1 MAGRKKWADVRKRH
15 VRTPED
21 EAQIGLIKQAIID
34 GDRLAHI
41 RQERIGTQ
49 QQLGAD
55 VGISQARISQ
65 IESGQDLYL
74 STLRAYI
81 EALGGQL
88 QVTAVFPDARV
99 DLTPAASTEESAFG

>member
-1 MAGRKKWADVRKRH
+1 MAGRHKWSELRDKVMAD
-15 VRTPED
+15 PERRARV
-21 EAQIGLIKQAIID
+21 EIIRQAMID
-34 GDRLAHI
+34 GERLA
-41 RQERIGTQ
+41 RVRRERAGTQ
-49 QQLGAD
+49 QQLSAD

-88 QVTAVFPDARV
+88 EITAVFPDARV
-99 DLTPAASTEESAFG
+99 QLTPAGSSD